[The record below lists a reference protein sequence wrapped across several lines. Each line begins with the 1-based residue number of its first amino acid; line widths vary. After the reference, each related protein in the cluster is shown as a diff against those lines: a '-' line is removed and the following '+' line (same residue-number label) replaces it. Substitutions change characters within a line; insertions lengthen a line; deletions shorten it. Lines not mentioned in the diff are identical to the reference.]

1 MSAQPQYS
9 PDQIKQAARNAY
21 SKGDYAGAKRLD
33 GLYQRSLAQQ
43 QPQQQPQQQQP
54 AGSQVPQGQRDNA
67 FEYGL
72 DQAQSLYGGLVE
84 TVGKKVGSQGMMQY
98 GQNVQEQQEK
108 DMAKGGYQ
116 FQYDSF
122 GDAID
127 KGGLSGFAS
136 HGGSVVAAGLPTTG
150 ATLVGG
156 GATALAAFYGAPA
169 WAVAALGGATTAGGI
184 GLGIGENAL
193 EQKEKTGKL
202 NPDVAIGVGVISGLL
217 DRIGVRKV
225 FSMKDLEKMTTQE
238 IADKLRKKG
247 MGSKAAEFLKGMGAE
262 AITETAQEGTNIAAT
277 SALGGE
283 YTGQEVEQRL
293 TDAGI
298 TGGLMAGTIKT
309 GTGTVKAATNLV
321 TGGSPSSNMS
331 DQESQAAAS
340 YAQRLIKKAEA
351 NGYDLRDIDTSSDK
365 GARKA
370 VDSTHVDMSV
380 SLRQL
385 FDDLKPILDIKDT
398 DSLDAVA
405 EKVLAKVAY
414 RKANNK
420 TKNTVEQEDFAAV
433 EKLAGNTQEG
443 RRAINLMHELNQM
456 TTIHNGGYKGGV
468 SQYTDQLAPLGLGGE
483 GYDRG
488 KAISERLLRPLVTA
502 QAFASTGGSS
512 LLGQLGAMG
521 TGRAIDKVTGR
532 RSTVDRFARKYG
544 KQPGQPAPTG
554 PSVREENIADIG
566 EQERLAAEEAERQE
580 QMAAEQRDA
589 NLARVEAGAPPQF
602 GSPEDIMRD
611 GTGLDRAEIAQVL
624 RILKANPNT
633 LPAVRRAIDAY
644 EQGIAVGGEM
654 DFSLIRDINA
664 FVDANP
670 NYVQRN
676 RQPNVQRA
684 AATAQAGAQQ
694 NLTQRDQNYQRGIEN
709 NLAFVKQLQDQLND
723 DKSVRPIEKAKLL
736 DTLNSMQFDLGAD
749 PIAALKAHAER
760 LYDGGVSQDA
770 LQQYFLPYMERVQ
783 QQQQAAQRKRE
794 ADLSDSETI
803 ASAQDAMDDARM
815 IPIPNA
821 NASLVG
827 MATDG
832 RAMFAGKNIDPSVFD
847 SQETGDLGAYI
858 DLDTGENLTGKV
870 FTGGSVSIN
879 AGGRAEMNTAD
890 NETEAPNY
898 GSRKLGTTFHAN
910 LIQNKTPQAKWL
922 YVNKPEGVDHEGAL
936 VSVEGGSKH
945 YYTLDYQVD
954 APMEL
959 YSKNYRPLAAKQYD
973 NPVLRPKTK
982 GDLVLGKKVGSIKVK
997 SSGKVHPLYESIR
1010 VESPQDQQFNDD
1022 RSPQPVGETV
1032 AQRKQRA
1039 EEQGY
1044 DTGTVYYHGTA
1055 SGFSAFSK
1063 DKRGDGT
1070 GARSAKQAFFFSD
1083 SARTAQSYAHNSAV
1097 RLPVLKVLREAD
1109 AAERKGDFDKYDSL
1123 IGDAEALENRLDD
1136 DRRNGQN
1143 IVPVYLPNDDSLRIK
1158 NMRGRSFDDFGV
1170 SDEISEELKSAKS
1183 DGLKGVKFLNLNDSA
1198 GLADDPSTHVAIF
1211 EPSNIRSV
1219 NAQFDPA
1226 KTDSAN
1232 LSDSRSPSIPAL
1244 TQVSSPNIIS
1254 LVDGTETPPK
1264 MTVKAEVGNFLQTR
1278 ALEKLGGIPR
1288 DLNDPADRSAI
1299 ADDLVSEAIY
1309 EMESKD
1315 SAVEWY
1321 DSTIESMLEMLSL
1334 KYPEIA
1340 DDPNAKTP
1348 MLVSLAIMSQNLDVP
1363 TNLKMAE
1370 KAYEYFRENGRFEI
1384 HGTGK
1389 SLAVMK
1395 QNFDKANRM
1404 IEKLG
1409 SMEAF
1414 TEFLQME
1421 LPVKDMNTA
1430 LQGMLGD
1437 DGKVG
1442 GENMDTVVYG
1452 SAIFGPKVGNGF
1464 YTNLRGDFTPVTMDM
1479 WFMRTVGRLKGDL
1492 MEFNE
1497 AKFQKQLDRLKTAL
1511 GRKRISREKLIEE
1524 AMRLR
1529 KAHEKDYK
1537 DNEKLYKAKIKT
1549 KSEATLAAETIV
1561 KSLTATTDAP
1571 KSGGERNI
1579 LRDLVQEAVAKF
1591 NDKTGLNIEP
1601 AAFQALIW
1609 YPEQDLYKS
1618 LGVQL
1623 KHVRQDYANSAKQLL
1638 KKEGYNE
1645 NDLNSAIDRVRS
1657 RREQRAG
1664 QVRQGPGQ
1672 VDQQAAGPAD
1682 RRSGIPVQQDQGPIL
1697 TQDERDID
1705 YTDVTKFLPPTVSKV
1720 KDQLP
1725 EAQVVVDGIINIGK
1739 KGTRFE
1745 NGIGTQED
1753 LLALADHL
1761 DIAVKIYDDAEVYYK
1776 ESQDTERNTNGRHR
1790 GGPRSSEIWVKGKEI
1805 LGELPAF
1812 ITLTHEVSHGMENRP
1827 ENADADDTLYQNN
1840 HAHPGAT
1847 KNRKSLYYAGS
1858 LRHKIASAVHSAAW
1872 YQGIDYEPDKK
1883 YYRDELINSD
1893 RVSLTYGDAVKIKNE
1908 IEKIQRMA
1916 VSNPSMANLGSKNLR
1931 STPDSITANF
1941 LKNDLV
1947 RLGMPDREIT
1957 SDEIKAGRKAYKN
1970 GVRMVMDPYRKY
1982 IREDAEFA
1990 VDPVILYLM
1999 DPKTMKRVA
2008 PVTAKYIR
2016 DHFDKANLPVKFHAH
2031 PMAVILSILMAGA
2044 LMKGEEEEEEKMAP
2058 GALSPQPALLSA

>member
-1 MSAQPQYS
+1 MTQRT
-9 PDQIKQAARNAY
+9 PDEFKAAYEHHKNAGDTQKAARVAQ
-21 SKGDYAGAKRLD
+21 
-33 GLYQRSLAQQ
+33 LYRQSLAQQ

-98 GQNVQEQQEK
+98 GQNVQDQQEK

-127 KGGLSGFAS
+127 KGGLGGFAS

-202 NPDVAIGVGVISGLL
+202 NPDVAIGVGVVSGLL

-238 IADKLRKKG
+238 IADKLREKG

-277 SALGGE
+277 AALGGE

-351 NGYDLRDIDTSSDK
+351 NDYDLRDIDTSSDK
-365 GARKA
+365 GARQA
-370 VDSTHVDMSV
+370 VDSTHVDMSEE
-380 SLRQL
+380 LRQL
-385 FDDLKPILDIKDT
+385 FNDLKPILDIKDT
-398 DSLDAVA
+398 DSLDAVV

-414 RKANNK
+414 RKAKNK
-420 TKNTVEQEDFAAV
+420 TKNIVEQEDFAAV
-433 EKLAGNTQEG
+433 ESLAGNTQEG
-443 RRAINLMHELNQM
+443 QRALNIMRELNQM
-456 TTIHNGGYKGGV
+456 TAIHNGGYKGGV

-544 KQPGQPAPTG
+544 KQPGQPAATG

-566 EQERLAAEEAERQE
+566 EQERLAAEEAARQE
-580 QMAAEQRDA
+580 QMAAERRDA
-589 NLARVEAGAPPQF
+589 DLQRVQQGAPPQF
-602 GSPEDIMRD
+602 DSPEDIMRD
-611 GTGLDRAEIAQVL
+611 ATGLDRAEIAKVL
-624 RILKANPNT
+624 RIFKGNPNT
-633 LPAVRRAIDAY
+633 LPNIRRAIEAY
-644 EQGIAVGGEM
+644 EKGIAVGGQM
-654 DFSLIRDINA
+654 DLALYRNINA

-670 NYVQRN
+670 DYVQRS
-676 RQPNVQRA
+676 RQRHIQRA

-803 ASAQDAMDDARM
+803 ASAQDAMDDARIVPVPFNNQGM
-815 IPIPNA
+815 QNA
-821 NASLVG
+821 FGVNSPTEG
-827 MATDG
+827 G
-832 RAMFAGKNIDPSVFD
+832 N
-847 SQETGDLGAYI
+847 YI
-858 DLDTGENLTGKV
+858 DLDSREDLTGNTYAEGSVKIIDGKPLLETNDAPAAPATKDSGNKVKVNLFKKKAGWSWVDYDGPDTIVSTEQGGKHHYSLNTDFQTPVTLQTYPKQPSEPRLRPTSQGKVVLGNKIGSISVRGKLHPVYDQVTIQDKRVVEQQFDDSQDPRVTNISDLTARREMNNLKKFKSELSDDLNTRMQDTINLTGAAIDSGLFEGFEKGKKYLVTQKDESTGETRTWKNSVKGLTMTRLGKMEKEGKYSPFGPIPQEHIIEGKDGKEYFANLHIDTIAFNGDAVETTAAVWKV
-870 FTGGSVSIN
+870 N
-879 AGGRAEMNTAD
+879 EMLADGRAQFM
-890 NETEAPNY
+890 
-898 GSRKLGTTFHAN
+898 
-910 LIQNKTPQAKWL
+910 
-922 YVNKPEGVDHEGAL
+922 
-936 VSVEGGSKH
+936 GGLQIS
-945 YYTLDYQVD
+945 
-954 APMEL
+954 
-959 YSKNYRPLAAKQYD
+959 
-973 NPVLRPKTK
+973 
-982 GDLVLGKKVGSIKVK
+982 
-997 SSGKVHPLYESIR
+997 
-1010 VESPQDQQFNDD
+1010 DD

-1032 AQRKQRA
+1032 EQRKQRA

-1421 LPVKDMNTA
+1421 LTC
-1430 LQGMLGD
+1430 
-1437 DGKVG
+1437 
-1442 GENMDTVVYG
+1442 
-1452 SAIFGPKVGNGF
+1452 
-1464 YTNLRGDFTPVTMDM
+1464 
-1479 WFMRTVGRLKGDL
+1479 
-1492 MEFNE
+1492 
-1497 AKFQKQLDRLKTAL
+1497 
-1511 GRKRISREKLIEE
+1511 KR
-1524 AMRLR
+1524 
-1529 KAHEKDYK
+1529 
-1537 DNEKLYKAKIKT
+1537 
-1549 KSEATLAAETIV
+1549 
-1561 KSLTATTDAP
+1561 
-1571 KSGGERNI
+1571 
-1579 LRDLVQEAVAKF
+1579 
-1591 NDKTGLNIEP
+1591 
-1601 AAFQALIW
+1601 
-1609 YPEQDLYKS
+1609 
-1618 LGVQL
+1618 
-1623 KHVRQDYANSAKQLL
+1623 
-1638 KKEGYNE
+1638 
-1645 NDLNSAIDRVRS
+1645 
-1657 RREQRAG
+1657 
-1664 QVRQGPGQ
+1664 
-1672 VDQQAAGPAD
+1672 
-1682 RRSGIPVQQDQGPIL
+1682 
-1697 TQDERDID
+1697 
-1705 YTDVTKFLPPTVSKV
+1705 
-1720 KDQLP
+1720 
-1725 EAQVVVDGIINIGK
+1725 
-1739 KGTRFE
+1739 
-1745 NGIGTQED
+1745 
-1753 LLALADHL
+1753 
-1761 DIAVKIYDDAEVYYK
+1761 
-1776 ESQDTERNTNGRHR
+1776 
-1790 GGPRSSEIWVKGKEI
+1790 
-1805 LGELPAF
+1805 
-1812 ITLTHEVSHGMENRP
+1812 
-1827 ENADADDTLYQNN
+1827 
-1840 HAHPGAT
+1840 
-1847 KNRKSLYYAGS
+1847 
-1858 LRHKIASAVHSAAW
+1858 
-1872 YQGIDYEPDKK
+1872 YEH
-1883 YYRDELINSD
+1883 
-1893 RVSLTYGDAVKIKNE
+1893 
-1908 IEKIQRMA
+1908 
-1916 VSNPSMANLGSKNLR
+1916 
-1931 STPDSITANF
+1931 STPGYAW
-1941 LKNDLV
+1941 
-1947 RLGMPDREIT
+1947 
-1957 SDEIKAGRKAYKN
+1957 
-1970 GVRMVMDPYRKY
+1970 
-1982 IREDAEFA
+1982 
-1990 VDPVILYLM
+1990 
-1999 DPKTMKRVA
+1999 
-2008 PVTAKYIR
+2008 
-2016 DHFDKANLPVKFHAH
+2016 
-2031 PMAVILSILMAGA
+2031 
-2044 LMKGEEEEEEKMAP
+2044 
-2058 GALSPQPALLSA
+2058 